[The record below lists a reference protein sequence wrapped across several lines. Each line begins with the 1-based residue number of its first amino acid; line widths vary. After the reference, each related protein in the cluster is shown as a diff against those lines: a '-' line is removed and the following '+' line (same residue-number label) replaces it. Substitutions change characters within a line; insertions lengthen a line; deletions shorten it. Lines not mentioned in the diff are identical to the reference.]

1 MPPVRN
7 PYKSNGTSEVS
18 VLTMPMLASVEFDS
32 GMVMLLVALSVPS
45 TRRYITLPSLRME
58 MSVPS
63 TSVAVVAFEI
73 YKFFMYFCKIELV
86 SYCKIVV

>member
-1 MPPVRN
+1 M
-7 PYKSNGTSEVS
+7 SVS
-18 VLTMPMLASVEFDS
+18 VASERD
-32 GMVMLLVALSVPS
+32 MVLVALPVPS
-45 TRRYITLPSLRME
+45 TRRYITLPSLCME